1 MIIAVIPAKGHSKR
15 LPNKNMQIINGVP
28 LIEYTI
34 NYVKKS
40 KIINDFY
47 VTTDSLEIQSYCEKK
62 KIKFIIRPESL
73 GGETPIIKVYKHFL
87 SQAHLSKKIKILLGV
102 QIDHPDRKVSL
113 DQSLQIFLKEKA
125 DKLSSIAKNGDK
137 NGAHYILSKYFLETN
152 QSRKDAIIIDDCINI
167 HYKKDLLQAEKILK
181 SHEKNN

>member
-62 KIKFIIRPESL
+62 KL
-73 GGETPIIKVYKHFL
+73 N
-87 SQAHLSKKIKILLGV
+87 LL
-102 QIDHPDRKVSL
+102 L
-113 DQSLQIFLKEKA
+113 DQNL
-125 DKLSSIAKNGDK
+125 
-137 NGAHYILSKYFLETN
+137 
-152 QSRKDAIIIDDCINI
+152 
-167 HYKKDLLQAEKILK
+167 
-181 SHEKNN
+181 